1 MRLFRKA
8 IPREPAIDFILKHFG
23 LELDDAYIFGD
34 SSNDLAMFTYG
45 KHTVALGHHDPVL
58 DPYTEYVT
66 DTVENDGLMKAMAHY
81 GLIWMIIRSLIVIT
95 KVVRFLYKHKI

>member
-1 MRLFRKA
+1 MMLM
-8 IPREPAIDFILKHFG
+8 
-23 LELDDAYIFGD
+23 
-34 SSNDLAMFTYG
+34 SSVTAVMTLPCLLMG

-81 GLIWMIIRSLIVIT
+81 GLI
-95 KVVRFLYKHKI
+95 

>member
-1 MRLFRKA
+1 MMLM
-8 IPREPAIDFILKHFG
+8 
-23 LELDDAYIFGD
+23 
-34 SSNDLAMFTYG
+34 SSVTAVMTLAMFTYG

-81 GLIWMIIRSLIVIT
+81 GLI
-95 KVVRFLYKHKI
+95 